1 MNDRSLEGMGISPH
15 TPTEPETA
23 PLPAE
28 VAPRIFPKRRNL
40 LASALG
46 ILLLSVLAVGV
57 LRLANKDVPVSTKSD
72 RRLPVKTAPL
82 QAVESYT
89 AMRTYTGEVVAQR
102 ASELGFERS
111 GELVKVYVDRGE
123 RVGRGR
129 PIAKL
134 DTRNLEAQR
143 LQLSAQ
149 QAKAEAVLEELQNGA
164 RTEDIAAARSQ
175 VRDLEQQLSLE
186 KIKRDR
192 REKLWRDGAISREQ
206 FDEIAYSSNA
216 LSERLAAAR
225 SNLDELLTGTR
236 REQINAQQA
245 EVRQLQARIA
255 DIDVTIAKSTIKA
268 PFSGIVATRQL
279 DEGTVVNAGQAVVRL
294 VEDIKAELEIGVPT
308 QVLAQL
314 RLGSQQQVQ
323 IGQKTYP
330 AKVTSILPEVNSTT
344 RTRTIILALPSALSD
359 LLAPRQVAR
368 LQVQQDVATTGYW
381 LPTTALVRGERG
393 LWAFYTPVKTPDK
406 SYQVERRDVEV
417 LHTLG
422 ERALVRGTIQP
433 GDKAIVDGTQ
443 RIVPG
448 QLVEPI

>member
-1 MNDRSLEGMGISPH
+1 MDDQYIHGRDAQPCA
-15 TPTEPETA
+15 PTEETA
-23 PLPAE
+23 VPVE
-28 VAPRIFPKRRNL
+28 VASRIPKHRNL

-57 LRLANKDVPVSTKSD
+57 TRLISNDAPVSTKSD

-82 QAVESYT
+82 QAVQSYT
-89 AMRTYTGEVVAQR
+89 ATRTYTGEVVAQR
-102 ASELGFERS
+102 ASELGFERA
-111 GELVKVYVDRGE
+111 GELVKVYVDRGD
-123 RVGRGR
+123 RVKSGT

-134 DTRNLEAQR
+134 DTRNLETQRSQLLAQK
-143 LQLSAQ
+143 
-149 QAKAEAVLEELQNGA
+149 AKAEAVLEELQNRA
-164 RTEDIAAARSQ
+164 RAEDIAAARSQ

-192 REKLWRDGAISREQ
+192 REQLWRDGAISREQ
-206 FDEIAYSSNA
+206 FDEIAYGSNA

-236 REQINAQQA
+236 REQITAQQA
-245 EVRQLQARIA
+245 EVRQLQASIA

-294 VEDIKAELEIGVPT
+294 VEDIKPEVEIGVPT
-308 QVLAQL
+308 QVIEQL

-330 AKVTSILPEVNSTT
+330 AKITSILPEINSTT
-344 RTRTIILALPSALSD
+344 RTRTVILTLPSAISN

-368 LQVQQDVATTGYW
+368 LQVQQNVATTGYW

-393 LWAFYTPVKTPDK
+393 LWAFYTLVETKDT

-417 LHTLG
+417 LHTAG
-422 ERALVRGTIQP
+422 ERTLVRGTIQS
-433 GDKAIVDGTQ
+433 GDKAIIDGTQ